1 VIHLAEDVDL
11 LRKILGELRE
21 ISYWAKVSGL
31 PVIRRAAHENL
42 RDDESKLVYDLSD
55 GQRSTRE
62 IAEELRKNGKVI
74 THATVANMW
83 RRWATASLVE
93 PSDRYQ
99 GRFRKVASLESL
111 GIEAPEILKEGEQTQ

>member
-1 VIHLAEDVDL
+1 MAVEEKL
-11 LRKILGELRE
+11 LKEILVELRE
-21 ISYWAKVSGL
+21 IRYWTKVSSL

-62 IAEELRKNGKVI
+62 IAEELKKSGKTI

-83 RRWATASLVE
+83 KRWATVSLVE
-93 PSDRYQ
+93 SSERYQ
-99 GRFRKVASLESL
+99 GRFKKVAPLESF
-111 GIEAPEILKEGEQTQ
+111 GIEAPEIKKEGEEIR